1 MLEPNAGLQL
11 LEIGIVWVPERT
23 CMLATANIHLASM
36 HGKEPQ
42 ERLEARAGN
51 ALIGQ
56 VGLSGHEGEFL
67 LLKT

>member
-11 LEIGIVWVPERT
+11 LEIGIVWVPERA
-23 CMLATANIHLASM
+23 LATANIHLASM